1 MEKIYNS
8 AYFRS
13 FIYLVIGVAIAY
25 PASALVFRY
34 SDDDIKILQLQI
46 TKLDKEIELL
56 KLNVRPITLGNIA
69 GDVIKQASTTANYFG
84 GNDKTTDSLRTATT
98 VLLTVV
104 NAYEAD
110 QILVGITNTGTTTF
124 NGCTP
129 ATCPGNIYLN
139 PQVSYDASTWYNWSP
154 LVAGSGSAVNNVNLS
169 SASSTPFV
177 VASPGNGTLT
187 ISFTFD
193 NIVAKYMRFQVWTS
207 GTSTILLEGF
217 TKVKN

>member
-84 GNDKTTDSLRTATT
+84 GTIR
-98 VLLTVV
+98 LL
-104 NAYEAD
+104 
-110 QILVGITNTGTTTF
+110 IH
-124 NGCTP
+124 
-129 ATCPGNIYLN
+129 
-139 PQVSYDASTWYNWSP
+139 
-154 LVAGSGSAVNNVNLS
+154 
-169 SASSTPFV
+169 
-177 VASPGNGTLT
+177 
-187 ISFTFD
+187 
-193 NIVAKYMRFQVWTS
+193 
-207 GTSTILLEGF
+207 
-217 TKVKN
+217 